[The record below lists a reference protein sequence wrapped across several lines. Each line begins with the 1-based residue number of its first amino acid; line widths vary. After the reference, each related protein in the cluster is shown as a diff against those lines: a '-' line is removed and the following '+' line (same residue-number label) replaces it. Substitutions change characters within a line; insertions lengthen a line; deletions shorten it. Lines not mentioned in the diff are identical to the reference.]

1 MSNLAEL
8 GKKKSGWDLA
18 HLAECLPSTQEPL
31 GSIPSRAFAGYRQL
45 HMPGVP
51 ASEDGGHPQ
60 LPSKC
65 EASVGYMRPGFNKQ
79 SSACLGNP
87 TSTSAFHSPLTHCE
101 PTKTD

>member
-31 GSIPSRAFAGYRQL
+31 GSIPRRAFTGYRQL

-65 EASVGYMRPGFNKQ
+65 EASVGYMRLGFNKQ
-79 SSACLGNP
+79 SKHLPWQPDFYKCVSQ
-87 TSTSAFHSPLTHCE
+87 STYTL
-101 PTKTD
+101 